1 MSVLF
6 VVLPLAFLVAA
17 GMVAAF
23 VWAVRT
29 GQYDDVETPAVR
41 ILHDQE
47 PEPPEEAEPSSPS
60 RGVNEA
66 GAAGGQGAGDG

>member
-17 GMVAAF
+17 GMVLAF
-23 VWAVRT
+23 LWAVRS
-29 GQYDDVETPAVR
+29 GQYDDMETPAVR

-47 PEPPEEAEPSSPS
+47 PSRARSTQETEEKSDSS
-60 RGVNEA
+60 EQ
-66 GAAGGQGAGDG
+66 QGA

>member
-47 PEPPEEAEPSSPS
+47 PEPPDPAEPSADA
-60 RGVNEA
+60 REA
-66 GAAGGQGAGDG
+66 QGPAPRDGEPPGA

>member
-17 GMVAAF
+17 AMVLAF
-23 VWAVRT
+23 LWAVRS

-47 PEPPEEAEPSSPS
+47 PGPASTLPDSEEERPESSEPHAP
-60 RGVNEA
+60 
-66 GAAGGQGAGDG
+66 